1 MRSKYYLAVLF
12 GTIGI
17 LAFAFSKTEGEKV
30 AEKSHPVPPG
40 NTRQESKKVMEN
52 PPVSANKNVE
62 VETAS
67 NSNGEKIVVYPEM
80 DKTPL
85 SEYAGFQD
93 FNKDNEKYEKE
104 QQIREKLTAECMQ
117 DNGYLYLPTSD
128 IEVNPEMDLSPE
140 ELMDLTKD
148 PNEEHIKQLASE
160 EYKAYYMALYGVP
173 DPNAEDLSIDFNTG
187 GGCAGE
193 ALRSIPGVFAAR
205 IKLAKEYRA
214 MEEAIQNDPVVV
226 SAKQNMLRC
235 MEAKGY
241 SSSPPDAPS
250 PDDIERLSRED
261 PEKMQQM
268 VLDAVKR
275 QVVSSD
281 CLSPLNE
288 AKLKARI
295 KHEKEFVEKYQDV
308 LERNK

>member
-1 MRSKYYLAVLF
+1 VRSKYFLVVLF
-12 GTIGI
+12 GVIG
-17 LAFAFSKTEGEKV
+17 LLVFAFYITEREKV
-30 AEKSHPVPPG
+30 AEKNELPLETAKQKTKIIMDNPSI
-40 NTRQESKKVMEN
+40 NT
-52 PPVSANKNVE
+52 NKNTKSE
-62 VETAS
+62 VDS
-67 NSNGEKIVVYPEM
+67 NSNGEEVAAYPKIYQ
-80 DKTPL
+80 TPL
-85 SEYAGFQD
+85 SEYSGFQD
-93 FNKDNEKYEKE
+93 FNKDKQRYEKE
-104 QQIREKLTAECMQ
+104 QQIREKLTAECMK
-117 DNGYLYLPTSD
+117 DKGYSYFPTRS
-128 IEVNPEMDLSPE
+128 IEVAPEMGLGPE

-148 PNEEHIKQLASE
+148 PNEEHVKQLASE

-193 ALRSIPGVFAAR
+193 AMRSTLSVFAAR

-214 MEEAIQNDPVVV
+214 MEEAIKDDPAVV

-261 PEKMQQM
+261 PEKMQQI